1 MASFR
6 NIEYVIFGIIATV
19 AIYVGRVILSKMT
32 LTNSF
37 SKLDKKV
44 TTIMIPRGL
53 AAAVLA
59 TFPLT
64 MGLPNAEAY
73 PQIVFTIIMASV
85 IITTLGLG
93 GAKKIPPPEYTQGG
107 FVVREQPKTAVS

>member
-1 MASFR
+1 M
-6 NIEYVIFGIIATV
+6 
-19 AIYVGRVILSKMT
+19 
-32 LTNSF
+32 
-37 SKLDKKV
+37 
-44 TTIMIPRGL
+44 

-64 MGLPNAEAY
+64 MGLPHAEAY

-93 GAKKIPPPEYTQGG
+93 GAKKIPPPEYNEGG
-107 FVVREQPKTAVS
+107 YVVREQPKTALS